1 MQRTIEK
8 LAGDRRRLEERFQQ
22 QVDSLKAA
30 ARALTALEARL
41 SAAGEAPGRKSG
53 LFAAKPPRDS
63 AGLGPAL
70 AEGTRLAADLADSTA
85 ALLET
90 VNALSDARDKE
101 WDALGNN
108 HLSGLVQG
116 LEGRIE
122 RLAAASEDAASLSR
136 TFVLLQDQLGRLLA
150 TLQEKRLPTPVEVGE
165 VLEPIRDWRYTRF
178 ENRHRGSREEIR
190 GQLERYVAYF
200 KAGGEILDL
209 GCGRGEFLEL
219 LRDRGFRGAG
229 VDLNAQM
236 VEACRG
242 KGLRAEQ
249 ADLLDAL
256 AGRADASLDG
266 IFSAQVIEHLPAA
279 VLERLI
285 ELAQAKLAPGGTL
298 ILETINPTSVYALVH
313 AFFADL
319 SHRFPVHPET
329 LRFLLDAAGFEPTE
343 IVYSGRIES
352 ERLGPLPGTDAAALA
367 HNQNIDKLNRLLFGA
382 PNYAAVARKS

>member
-30 ARALTALEARL
+30 ARAMAALEGRF
-41 SAAGEAPGRKSG
+41 SAAGEASGRKSG
-53 LFAAKPPRDS
+53 LFAAKPSADS
-63 AGLGPAL
+63 AALGSAL
-70 AEGTRLAADLADSTA
+70 AEGTRLAAGLADSTA

-90 VNALSDARDKE
+90 VNALSDVRDKE

-108 HLSGLVQG
+108 HLSALVQG
-116 LEGRIE
+116 LESRVE
-122 RLAAASEDAASLSR
+122 RLAAASEDAVSLSR

-150 TLQEKRLPTPVEVGE
+150 SLQEKHLPTPAEVGA

-190 GQLERYVAYF
+190 SQLERYLEYF

-219 LRDRGFRGAG
+219 LRDRGFRGTG

-236 VEACRG
+236 VESCRG
-242 KGLRAEQ
+242 QGLQAERG
-249 ADLLDAL
+249 DLLDTL

-279 VLERLI
+279 ALERLV
-285 ELAQAKLAPGGTL
+285 ELAQAKLAPGGVV

-313 AFFADL
+313 AFYADL
-319 SHRFPVHPET
+319 SHRFPVHPEA
-329 LRFLLDAAGFEPTE
+329 LRFLLDAAGFEKTE
-343 IVYSGRIES
+343 ILYSGRIEP
-352 ERLGPLPGTDAAALA
+352 ERLDPVPGTGDAGLAL
-367 HNQNIDKLNRLLFGA
+367 NQDIDKLNRLLFGA